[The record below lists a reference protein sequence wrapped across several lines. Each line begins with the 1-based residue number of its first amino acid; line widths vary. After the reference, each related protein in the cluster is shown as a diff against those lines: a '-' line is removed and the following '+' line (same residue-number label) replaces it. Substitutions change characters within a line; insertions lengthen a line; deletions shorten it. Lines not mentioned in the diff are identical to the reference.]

1 MGDIVVAHDC
11 ARAGEPYTPMTCK
24 VVGIS
29 QQTPDVRS
37 FRLQALDG
45 SRPFDALPGQ
55 TAMFSV
61 LPYGECM
68 FAVTSQGED
77 YVELCVKRVGQVT
90 ERMHELRVGD
100 EVGLRGPYGN
110 WFPYDSARGR
120 DMLFVAAGIGLP
132 PVRSFLEYCL
142 RHRAD
147 YGRIDLV
154 YSASTKA
161 DLVYLDELTNVWP
174 GQPDTHV
181 HVSVYHGSDDWDG
194 EVSYS
199 APFLEKVFAQ
209 EGLSPRNACAT
220 LCGGASFFRTCL
232 ESLTALGYDSG
243 DIVTT
248 LERRMKCG
256 VGKCGRC
263 NIGSH
268 FICLEGP
275 VFTQRE
281 VALMGAG

>member
-1 MGDIVVAHDC
+1 MSEIVISHDC
-11 ARAGEPYTPMTCK
+11 ARGGEPYTPVPCR
-24 VVGIS
+24 VVDVS
-29 QQTPDVRS
+29 EQTPDVRS
-37 FRLQALDG
+37 FRLQKLDG
-45 SRPFDALPGQ
+45 SKPFDALPGQ

-61 LPYGECM
+61 PPYGECM
-68 FAVTSQGED
+68 FAVTSQGDD
-77 YVELCVKRVGQVT
+77 YIELCVKRVGFVT
-90 ERMHELRVGD
+90 EHMHELRVDD

-110 WFPYDSARGR
+110 WFPFESARGR

-132 PVRSFLEYCL
+132 PVRSFFEYCL
-142 RHRAD
+142 KHRED
-147 YGRIDLV
+147 YGRLDLV
-154 YSASTKA
+154 YSASSKK
-161 DLVYLDELTNVWP
+161 DLVYLHELQEVWP
-174 GQPDTHV
+174 NEPDTHV

-194 EVSYS
+194 AVSYS
-199 APFLEKVFAQ
+199 APFLEQIFAE
-209 EGLSPRNACAT
+209 EGLSTSNACAT

-232 ESLTALGYDSG
+232 ESLTKLGYDPH

-275 VFTQRE
+275 VFTQAE
-281 VALMGAG
+281 VALMNSD